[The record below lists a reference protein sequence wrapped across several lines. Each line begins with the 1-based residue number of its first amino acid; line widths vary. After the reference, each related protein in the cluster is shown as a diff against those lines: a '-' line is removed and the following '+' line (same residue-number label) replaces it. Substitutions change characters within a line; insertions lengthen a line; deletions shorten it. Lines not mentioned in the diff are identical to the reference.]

1 MEITLKEHCARIAK
15 LGGAARSEKKAQAA
29 RLNARK
35 PRPNAR
41 KRNALLRA
49 QKKSEK
55 RLAKRGWLNR
65 FTVVS
70 QTYEHIALLFPSFP
84 GPTRPTKHPQEHL
97 LETSRH
103 PAASRS

>member
-49 QKKSEK
+49 QKILRK
-55 RLAKRGWLNR
+55 N
-65 FTVVS
+65 
-70 QTYEHIALLFPSFP
+70 
-84 GPTRPTKHPQEHL
+84 
-97 LETSRH
+97 
-103 PAASRS
+103 